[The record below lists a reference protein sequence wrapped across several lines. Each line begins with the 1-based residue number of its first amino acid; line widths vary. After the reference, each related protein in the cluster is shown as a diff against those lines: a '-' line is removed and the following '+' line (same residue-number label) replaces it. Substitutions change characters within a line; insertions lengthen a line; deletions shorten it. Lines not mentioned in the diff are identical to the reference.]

1 MTETAKYIL
10 KTLAYFDIFHYP
22 LSNNEL
28 LQFHYVDT
36 TQPLI
41 DEALEYLL
49 QNNIVFKIDTF
60 YALHNDTSLA
70 EKRIKANKFAVEQMV
85 IAHKA
90 ARILS
95 GFPYVK
101 GLAISGSLSK
111 NYGSDKTDVDF
122 FIITTANRLWIART
136 IMHLYKKFTF
146 LTGKSNWFCM
156 NYYVDEAVHEIEEKN
171 IFTSLEIITLLPM
184 YGKTALDNFFL
195 ANQWANNYFPVHCPV
210 TDKAGTLNKGL
221 LARLVEKLF
230 NNNIGNAIDNRLMKI
245 TAGRW
250 KKKVDRNKKNKKG
263 NPLGMIINK
272 HCSKPDPKNFQ
283 DKVVKAYE
291 AKLETVL
298 QPKTVMSR
306 VD

>member
-1 MTETAKYIL
+1 ML
-10 KTLAYFDIFHYP
+10 FRSLDPFFG
-22 LSNNEL
+22 
-28 LQFHYVDT
+28 QRG
-36 TQPLI
+36 
-41 DEALEYLL
+41 
-49 QNNIVFKIDTF
+49 IVVQSVKW
-60 YALHNDTSLA
+60 
-70 EKRIKANKFAVEQMV
+70 IKANKFAVEQMV

-90 ARILS
+90 AQILS

-111 NYGSDKTDVDF
+111 NYGNDKTDVDF

-136 IMHLYKKFTF
+136 MMHLYKKFTF

-156 NYYVDEAVHEIEEKN
+156 NYYVDEAVPEIEEKN
-171 IFTSLEIITLLPM
+171 IFTSMEIITLLPM
-184 YGKTALDNFFL
+184 YGKIALDNFLL
-195 ANQWANNYFPVHCPV
+195 ANQWTKNYFPVHCPD
-210 TDKAGTLNKGL
+210 TDKAVTFNKGL

-250 KKKVDRNKKNKKG
+250 KKKVERNKKNKKG

-283 DKVVKAYE
+283 DKVIKAYE